1 MSGDLSRQKAPSNR
15 HPNSLATGPFP
26 ELRPLSPVDWEVPRK
41 VLHSTP
47 GFVTLAIYFC
57 RPRSLNGIIAT
68 LWTALVIVVSADFWR
83 FYSEDFAKV
92 YVRFLGSLMRES
104 EKAGMAKLN
113 GVVWYLIGVI
123 AVLSAYP
130 RDVAVVSILILSWA
144 DTAASTIGRLYGPK
158 TSKLPRGS
166 ALAVGFFVS
175 VVFWGTCT
183 YGMGRGVEESWWQW
197 GQTHNGGW
205 GGLIMLGF
213 GVGLISS
220 LVEALNL
227 GSLDDNLTL
236 PILGGAAI
244 WVWLML
250 LRHCTVAIF

>member
-1 MSGDLSRQKAPSNR
+1 
-15 HPNSLATGPFP
+15 
-26 ELRPLSPVDWEVPRK
+26 
-41 VLHSTP
+41 
-47 GFVTLAIYFC
+47 
-57 RPRSLNGIIAT
+57 
-68 LWTALVIVVSADFWR
+68 ALVIVVSADFWR

-104 EKAGMAKLN
+104 EKAGMLN

-158 TSKLPRGS
+158 TSKLPPRVFGFIPLIPRKTVAGS
-166 ALAVGFFVS
+166 SAALAVGFFVS

-220 LVEALNL
+220 LVEALSVFRTSFPAPSIDSFPLHTDL